1 MYHLRFFLI
10 TQKSIN
16 SFIIKPG
23 SKNFKIV
30 FRIVLLV
37 AAIALVFYL
46 ARFARESEI
55 VREIIATYGYAG
67 IFLVSLVGGFNFIV
81 PIPAVLLIPLF
92 SEAGLMLWPSI
103 FLIVVGVTI
112 ADSIAYYFGRIGRQV
127 LAYSADGK
135 ILTRLERIR
144 FHHPLWPVAFLFL
157 FVSLVPYPN
166 EILLVPMG
174 FLGYR
179 FSRLLPVILTG
190 NFIFNVLYAFGFSN
204 LFGIL

>member
-1 MYHLRFFLI
+1 MLTWQNINTYYIGVYHLRFFLI

-30 FRIVLLV
+30 FLIVLLV
-37 AAIALVFYL
+37 ASIALVFYL

-127 LAYSADGK
+127 LAYS
-135 ILTRLERIR
+135 
-144 FHHPLWPVAFLFL
+144 
-157 FVSLVPYPN
+157 
-166 EILLVPMG
+166 
-174 FLGYR
+174 
-179 FSRLLPVILTG
+179 
-190 NFIFNVLYAFGFSN
+190 
-204 LFGIL
+204 